1 MSKNVGIGT
10 VGVGTTPNTQS
21 VTPPKPS
28 KPNVGIGT
36 GTVGIGT
43 GPVGIGTGP
52 ISQSVTPS
60 KPSVGVGTSKPNVG
74 VGSSPT
80 TQSYNSQSKK

>member
-28 KPNVGIGT
+28 KPN
-36 GTVGIGT
+36 VGIGT